1 MSNKLDTAILTFLK
15 PVFDQYPTCQKLGFN
30 IYNFNDDSVHT
41 CEESIHINDKSWDML
56 PDEKMSSIEDDI
68 RAAIGKLPKIPELE
82 EIRKQLVT
90 LADAFY
96 EKSCAN
102 SLNDIWRKFWEP
114 DNLESFTDSIST
126 MFKKRFPPRYVG
138 YVSVEVYRDG
148 TINYYPDGEEE

>member
-30 IYNFNDDSVHT
+30 IYNFNDDSFMA
-41 CEESIHINDKSWDML
+41 EESISVNDQSWDML

-82 EIRKQLVT
+82 EIRKQLVN
-90 LADAFY
+90 LADTFY
-96 EKSCAN
+96 EKSCAD
-102 SLNDIWRKFWEP
+102 SLNDICHKFWQP

-126 MFKKRFPPRYVG
+126 MFKKRFPPRYVD
-138 YVSVEVYRDG
+138 YVSVEVHRDG
-148 TINYYPDGEEE
+148 TIIYYPDGEEE